1 MSALDTRQD
10 NGRSSLFEKLPA
22 ELRREI
28 DIAIV
33 ERTPPTYAAIWM
45 DLKLAEH
52 RISYSA
58 FYRYARRL
66 RDRANLA
73 EVAELTGDEVDLDT
87 PIRRL
92 LARRALDSLISD
104 DQSSPAEL
112 TALLSALRHST
123 RTVQQNRKAED
134 DSRLA
139 WARLEH
145 DREFLQLKLEHLQT
159 MRRRFLAHQGDETPE
174 VPPAPHLATA

>member
-1 MSALDTRQD
+1 MSTLDARQD

-28 DIAIV
+28 DIAVV

-45 DLKLAEH
+45 DLKLAD
-52 RISYSA
+52 RGISYSA

-73 EVAELTGDEVDLDT
+73 EVAELTGDEIDLDT

-112 TALLSALRHST
+112 TALLSALRQST
-123 RTVQQNRKAED
+123 RTIQQNRKAED

-139 WARLEH
+139 WARLKH

-159 MRRRFLAHQGDETPE
+159 MRRRFLTHDADEPAEDPASAHP
-174 VPPAPHLATA
+174 ATA